1 VVLFETELWSKK
13 DFAILIV
20 DFKRSS
26 ATLSGYSIGHGVDD
40 LIIAIQQDPEL
51 WEIVEKLKS
60 PDEDLE
66 DFLLSIA
73 HMLSIEFQELHKTD
87 LSDKLAS
94 LFGGL
99 PSKSLIMAPMLLH
112 IALDIFLMRA
122 IPHQEEG

>member
-1 VVLFETELWSKK
+1 MDEL
-13 DFAILIV
+13 IL
-20 DFKRSS
+20 
-26 ATLSGYSIGHGVDD
+26 
-40 LIIAIQQDPEL
+40 LIQNDGEL

-99 PSKSLIMAPMLLH
+99 PSKSLIMAPILLH

-122 IPHQEEG
+122 IPQQAEV

>member
-1 VVLFETELWSKK
+1 VLIIDLKS
-13 DFAILIV
+13 
-20 DFKRSS
+20 SS
-26 ATLSGYSIGHGVDD
+26 ATLAAYSIGHDLDD
-40 LIIAIQQDPEL
+40 LIQTIQKDQEL
-51 WEIVEKLKS
+51 WDIVERLKN

-73 HMLSIEFQELHKTD
+73 HMFSIEFQELHKTD

-99 PSKSLIMAPMLLH
+99 PNKSLIMAPMLLH

-122 IPHQEEG
+122 IPDQLEGV

>member
-1 VVLFETELWSKK
+1 
-13 DFAILIV
+13 
-20 DFKRSS
+20 
-26 ATLSGYSIGHGVDD
+26 VDD
-40 LIIAIQQDPEL
+40 LIQTIQKDQEL
-51 WEIVEKLKS
+51 WDIVERLKN

-73 HMLSIEFQELHKTD
+73 HMFSIEFQELHKTD

-99 PSKSLIMAPMLLH
+99 PNKSLIMAPMLLH

-122 IPHQEEG
+122 IPDQLEGV

>member
-1 VVLFETELWSKK
+1 MN
-13 DFAILIV
+13 
-20 DFKRSS
+20 
-26 ATLSGYSIGHGVDD
+26 D
-40 LIIAIQQDPEL
+40 LIITIQQDPEL
-51 WEIVEKLKS
+51 WEIVEKLKN

-66 DFLLSIA
+66 DFLLSLA

-99 PSKSLIMAPMLLH
+99 PNRALIMAPMLLH

-122 IPHQEEG
+122 IPQDEMEE

>member
-1 VVLFETELWSKK
+1 M
-13 DFAILIV
+13 II

-26 ATLSGYSIGHGVDD
+26 ATLAAYFIGHGVDD

-99 PSKSLIMAPMLLH
+99 PNKSLIMAPMLLH

-122 IPHQEEG
+122 IPHQMEE

>member
-1 VVLFETELWSKK
+1 L
-13 DFAILIV
+13 
-20 DFKRSS
+20 
-26 ATLSGYSIGHGVDD
+26 DD
-40 LIIAIQQDPEL
+40 LIDTIQRDPDL
-51 WEIVEKLKS
+51 WEIVEKLKN

-66 DFLLSIA
+66 DFLFSLA

-99 PSKSLIMAPMLLH
+99 PDKAVIMAPSLLH

-122 IPHQEEG
+122 IPQIEEVS

>member
-1 VVLFETELWSKK
+1 VN
-13 DFAILIV
+13 
-20 DFKRSS
+20 
-26 ATLSGYSIGHGVDD
+26 D
-40 LIIAIQQDPEL
+40 LIITIQQDREL
-51 WEIVEKLKS
+51 WEIVEKLKN

-66 DFLLSIA
+66 DFLLSLA

-99 PSKSLIMAPMLLH
+99 PNRALIMAPMLLH

-122 IPHQEEG
+122 IPQDGMEE